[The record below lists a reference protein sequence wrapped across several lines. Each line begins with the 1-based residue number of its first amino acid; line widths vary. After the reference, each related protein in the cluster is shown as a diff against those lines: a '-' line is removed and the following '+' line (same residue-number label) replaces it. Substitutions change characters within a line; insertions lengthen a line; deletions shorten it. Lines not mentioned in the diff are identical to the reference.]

1 MQGDNWGETAPIC
14 NMERQ
19 SPIDIQSNGD
29 QTFNEEDRN
38 PFTTKGWYRNQDWTV
53 AYKGGLKFTPANEN
67 IFTMDGNLDTN
78 TGAEQGS
85 WVVAQ

>member
-1 MQGDNWGETAPIC
+1 
-14 NMERQ
+14 MEL
-19 SPIDIQSNGD
+19 DLHV
-29 QTFNEEDRN
+29 EEDRN

-53 AYKGGLKFTPANEN
+53 AYKGGLKFTPENEN

>member
-1 MQGDNWGETAPIC
+1 MQTINVDDW
-14 NMERQ
+14 
-19 SPIDIQSNGD
+19 
-29 QTFNEEDRN
+29 N
-38 PFTTKGWYRNQDWTV
+38 PFTTKNWFKNQDWTV
-53 AYKGGLKFTPANEN
+53 AYKGGLKFTPEKEN